1 MPHSDMR
8 GTQNKAR
15 VAEAVRGTYPIW
27 NRFSRKE
34 DHVDMIRKNH
44 WRLLS
49 SINEAR
55 KSDNVTRWSLEGHT

>member
-34 DHVDMIRKNH
+34 NHVDLVRK
-44 WRLLS
+44 
-49 SINEAR
+49 IQEG
-55 KSDNVTRWSLEGHT
+55 VVPLESCEPGEIVIISK